1 VDVQTKTR
9 RYEMRR
15 SVLLVLTVALAL
27 LVFAPIAAAKGD
39 DRGFDAGGTHAQG
52 VEDRGFDDKGMHAR
66 GTDDRG
72 FDDRGMDA
80 RGVDDR
86 GMDDR
91 GFDDKGVDVRG
102 ADDRGFDYRGMDNR
116 AVDDNAASRASSASA
131 SASAMSS
138 ASASPSAS
146 PTASPTGTATAT
158 PALPETGGFLPAL
171 ILGPL
176 AMILGGGWRPSVSCA
191 FASTPPPRE
200 GEALKLPP
208 LLGPESES
216 ATTTVNRE
224 LNFLELR

>member
-1 VDVQTKTR
+1 LDVQTKTR

-39 DRGFDAGGTHAQG
+39 DRGFDDGGTHAQG

-72 FDDRGMDA
+72 MHIRGANDRGFDDRGMDA

-86 GMDDR
+86 GMDD
-91 GFDDKGVDVRG
+91 
-102 ADDRGFDYRGMDNR
+102 R

-176 AMILGGGWRPSVSCA
+176 AMILGGGLA
-191 FASTPPPRE
+191 T
-200 GEALKLPP
+200 
-208 LLGPESES
+208 LGIM
-216 ATTTVNRE
+216 R
-224 LNFLELR
+224 RR